1 MFIDNLL
8 KSFDA
13 FLLILLRITTFL
25 IFAPVFNS
33 RIFPMMARLGLAFF
47 LALIYFYSVGLSL
60 NFPSVSAW
68 DFVFYALREF
78 LIGLVMGFYVSLIF
92 SAFQLAGTIYG
103 YQMGF
108 GIISILDP
116 EAMESVSLTG
126 QLKYLLAILL
136 FFATDCHHGLLLALF
151 NSFRLIPIGAMS
163 FKGALVKELFSVL
176 SGSFLI
182 ALQIALPIMAILLII
197 DIGLGIIGRTIPQ
210 LNVFIIGFP
219 LKIAIAFLTL
229 MFILPGLKVVMEGIL
244 SGLSQGVEKVLFYL
258 R

>member
-1 MFIDNLL
+1 MEGFLRN
-8 KSFDA
+8 FDA
-13 FLLILLRITTFL
+13 FLLGFIRIGAFL
-25 IFAPVFNS
+25 FFAPVFNS
-33 RIFPMMARLGLAFF
+33 RVLPTLSRLGWALFLTLILFFSKGFSLSVPSLSVWALAFYAF
-47 LALIYFYSVGLSL
+47 KEFIVGL
-60 NFPSVSAW
+60 
-68 DFVFYALREF
+68 
-78 LIGLVMGFYVSLIF
+78 IMGFYISLIF

-136 FFATDCHHGLLLALF
+136 FFSTNCHHSLLLALF
-151 NSFRLIPIGAMS
+151 NSFKIIPIGGMS
-163 FKGALVKELFSVL
+163 FKGGLIKELFSML

-229 MFILPGLKVVMEGIL
+229 MFLLPGLKVVMEGIL
-244 SGLSQGVEKVLFYL
+244 NGLSQGIEKVILYIK
-258 R
+258 

>member
-1 MFIDNLL
+1 MNMESLL
-8 KSFDA
+8 RDFDVFLLGFLRISA
-13 FLLILLRITTFL
+13 FLLL
-25 IFAPVFNS
+25 APVFNS
-33 RIFPMMARLGLAFF
+33 RVLPTLSRLGWAFF
-47 LALIYFYSVGLSL
+47 LTLILFFSKGFPLSVSPLSVWAFALYALKEFAVGL
-60 NFPSVSAW
+60 
-68 DFVFYALREF
+68 
-78 LIGLVMGFYVSLIF
+78 ITGFYISLIF

-136 FFATDCHHGLLLALF
+136 FFATDSHHSLILALF
-151 NSFRLIPIGAMS
+151 NSFKLIPIGGMS
-163 FKGALVKELFSVL
+163 FRGSLIKELFSIL

-182 ALQIALPIMAILLII
+182 ALQIALPIMAILLMI

-219 LKIAIAFLTL
+219 LKIAVAFLTL
-229 MFILPGLKVVMEGIL
+229 MFLLPGLKVVMEGIL
-244 SGLSQGVEKVLFYL
+244 NGLSQGVERVIFYI